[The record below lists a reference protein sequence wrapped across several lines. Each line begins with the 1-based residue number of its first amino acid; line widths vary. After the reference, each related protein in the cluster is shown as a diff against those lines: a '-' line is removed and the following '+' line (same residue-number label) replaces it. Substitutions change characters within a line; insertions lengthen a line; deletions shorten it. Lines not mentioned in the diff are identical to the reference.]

1 MFRTG
6 RAGLLDRAISTLRP
20 RLFRSNGPSQHV
32 VVART
37 IAEIDDK
44 KSASSSTAVRK
55 GKESIAPCAIRARGG
70 TEVNIRIKMEEHERI
85 KDKGVG
91 NNKKRSAFRFSF
103 VNLLLPSECTLVAVG
118 LPKRNSAIC

>member
-1 MFRTG
+1 M
-6 RAGLLDRAISTLRP
+6 AISTLGP

-55 GKESIAPCAIRARGG
+55 GKESIARPALFVPERWNESKYNHKNGG
-70 TEVNIRIKMEEHERI
+70 
-85 KDKGVG
+85 
-91 NNKKRSAFRFSF
+91 A
-103 VNLLLPSECTLVAVG
+103 
-118 LPKRNSAIC
+118 